1 MSKNRINIKSLKIID
16 KIEGIRKKNNVN
28 WMNIL
33 RISFKYSPDETA
45 KVMAKIYS
53 DDDKISKLV
62 KKLIKK

>member
-1 MSKNRINIKSLKIID
+1 MNKKKKPQDIINE
-16 KIEGIRKKNNVN
+16 IENIRKKNNVN

>member
-1 MSKNRINIKSLKIID
+1 
-16 KIEGIRKKNNVN
+16 
-28 WMNIL
+28 MNIL

>member
-1 MSKNRINIKSLKIID
+1 
-16 KIEGIRKKNNVN
+16 
-28 WMNIL
+28 MNIL

-62 KKLIKK
+62 NQSLSSHGPMHENFSGISNIKLY